1 MSSKYRVGIIGC
13 GRIAPA
19 HVNSFRAVEGYELAA
34 LADVKREAGEG
45 LCSKFELSVPL
56 YEDYREMLEKEHL
69 DVVTVATWPGTHAEI
84 TVAAAKAGVAGILCE
99 KPMAPSLGEAAA
111 MLEACDEYGAKLA
124 IGHQHRFDPAW
135 NRAKELIADGAIGQP
150 LLALCRVTDGLLNNG
165 THYIDGIRYIL
176 GDPLPQWA
184 MGQLERRTDRYERG
198 EPIED
203 RLLGLVAFSGGAQAL
218 VEVDM
223 PTAAEAASW
232 PYTFLGTEGRIQL
245 EPQRLT
251 LINASGKQ
259 QLALTAE
266 VSSHVLQAREFLRW
280 LDGEIKDYRGS
291 GEKAYQTV
299 AIMMGMYESVRRQG
313 VVSFPLT
320 VKESPLKLML
330 EAGRL
335 PVEQVGRYDIRA

>member
-1 MSSKYRVGIIGC
+1 MAKTYRVGIIGC
-13 GRIAPA
+13 GRIAGA
-19 HVNSFRAVEGYELAA
+19 HVNGYRSCDSFQVVAA
-34 LADVKREAGEG
+34 ADVKPEAAEA
-45 LCSKFELSVPL
+45 LCQKFDIPAS
-56 YEDYREMLEKEHL
+56 YRDYAEMLERENL
-69 DVVTVATWPGTHAEI
+69 DVISVATWPGTHAEI

-111 MLEACDEYGAKLA
+111 MVEACDEYGVKLA

-165 THYIDGIRYIL
+165 THYVDGVRYIL

-203 RLLGLVAFSGGAQAL
+203 RLLGVVALAGGAQAL

-223 PTAAEAASW
+223 PAAEAPPW
-232 PYTFLGTEGRIQL
+232 PYTFLGTEGRIEL
-245 EPQRLT
+245 ERERLT
-251 LINASGKQ
+251 LINASGKR

-266 VSSHVLQAREFLRW
+266 ASSHVAQAQEFLRW
-280 LDGEIKDYRGS
+280 LDADIEDYRGS
-291 GEKAYQTV
+291 GDKAYQAV

-313 VVSFPLT
+313 VVTFPLA